1 MGSVAQVGRESWGAR
16 DADGS
21 RLRTRSTD
29 IIDRVYVHYSAAPMP
44 GNGSIDPGVMHQSTC
59 EQLRAIQRDHMDIRG
74 WADIA
79 YHYAISPDGLVYDC
93 RRESWQ
99 GAGVT
104 DDNATSLHI
113 VVLTDG
119 ELAERAEYG
128 LGGLVAAIRVG
139 HGTDLI
145 IRTHRE
151 HDATGCPGEQVQQ
164 YVGVHRTADST
175 IGDPGAWS
183 TDLISVGVASG
194 GATVAQ
200 GDVVVSAVPTFDP
213 VSQRTLRIR
222 CRGTDVVLLQTL
234 LDQHGFPP
242 ADSLDELGSYDG
254 IFGAKVTVAVK
265 AYQFATGLV
274 VDGVVGPI
282 TWQSLAG

>member
-1 MGSVAQVGRESWGAR
+1 MGSVAQVGREGWGAR

-29 IIDRVYVHYSAAPMP
+29 IIDRVYVHYSAAPAP
-44 GNGSIDPGVMHQSTC
+44 GDGSIDPGVVHQATC
-59 EQLRAIQRDHMDIRG
+59 EQLRAIQRDHMDRRG

-79 YHYAISPDGLVYDC
+79 YHYAVSPDGLVYDC

-104 DDNATSLHI
+104 DDNATSLHV

-119 ELAERAEYG
+119 ELTARAEYG
-128 LGGLVAAIRVG
+128 LGWLVAAIRVG
-139 HGTDLI
+139 HGTDLMI
-145 IRTHRE
+145 LTHRE
-151 HDATGCPGEQVQQ
+151 HDATGCPGDQVQR
-164 YVGVHRTADST
+164 YVSEHRTADST
-175 IGDPGAWS
+175 IGDPAAWS
-183 TDLISVGVASG
+183 TDLVAGSVASD
-194 GATVAQ
+194 GATVAE
-200 GDVVVSAVPTFDP
+200 GDVAVSAAPTFDP
-213 VSQRTLRIR
+213 ASQRTLRNG
-222 CRGTDVVLLQTL
+222 CTGTDVVLLQVL

-242 ADSLDELGSYDG
+242 ADSLDEVGSYDG
-254 IFGAKVTVAVK
+254 IFGLKSTVAVK
-265 AYQFATGLV
+265 AYQFATGLY